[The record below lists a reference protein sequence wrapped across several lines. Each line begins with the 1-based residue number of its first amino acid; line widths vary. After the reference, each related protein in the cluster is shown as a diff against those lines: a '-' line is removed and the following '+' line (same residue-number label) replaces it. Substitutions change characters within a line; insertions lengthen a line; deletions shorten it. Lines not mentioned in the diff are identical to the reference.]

1 MKLSAPLPLVCV
13 AILASLPAVLV
24 AAGSAD
30 APQRAACREQALAEG
45 LRSEEVILDFIHEC
59 LDSHGS
65 ANQPGARSSSVLS
78 ESAGTARSAAQ
89 APGPRPAARLD

>member
-1 MKLSAPLPLVCV
+1 MKLYAQLPLVCV
-13 AILASLPAVLV
+13 AILASLPAVLL

-45 LRSEEVILDFIHEC
+45 LRSEEVILDFVHEC
-59 LDSHGS
+59 LDSIGS
-65 ANQPGARSSSVLS
+65 ADHRDASASSVS
-78 ESAGTARSAAQ
+78 PDSADPPRSAAH